1 MEERI
6 NNQSWVRLPLCL
18 LADERLTR
26 ADIIIVAILID
37 KTDAKGFVKISLEKL
52 AKLSGVSKKTVQR
65 ATQRLQDYGYIYW
78 DRTGRESIYQ
88 MCKQLIPHKQRKKS
102 KDTFSSAP
110 IDEYEAFINNY

>member
-37 KTDAKGFVKISLEKL
+37 KTDAKGFVKIALEK
-52 AKLSGVSKKTVQR
+52 
-65 ATQRLQDYGYIYW
+65 
-78 DRTGRESIYQ
+78 
-88 MCKQLIPHKQRKKS
+88 
-102 KDTFSSAP
+102 
-110 IDEYEAFINNY
+110 

>member
-37 KTDAKGFVKISLEKL
+37 KTDSKGYVKLSLEKL
-52 AKLSGVSKKTVQR
+52 AKISGVSKKTAQR
-65 ATQRLQDYGYIYW
+65 ATQRLQEYGYIYW

-88 MCKQLIPHKQRKKS
+88 MCKQLIPRKHRKQS

-110 IDEYEAFINNY
+110 IDEYESFINNY